1 MENYCTHCNKPLK
14 SNEYCS
20 ICGAYN
26 TGKKATF
33 RTLVADGFNQLF
45 SLERGVFQT
54 IIMLFKQPRLVVRS
68 YYEGYR
74 NRFASPGKLLLFGL
88 IIMGLIYYFRDV
100 SGGINVL
107 VEDESSSIDPLTSL
121 KLVLLLLIP
130 YMSLTSKLIF
140 FTKAKG
146 FMLHVISIGYLFLP
160 RLLILTVLI
169 SIVELFDLDAITP
182 VLLLLAMFST
192 FFANTKIFK
201 EKPSLFNTLV
211 FALIQFILFLALI
224 VLTTLILSLIT
235 GYEISFFT

>member
-1 MENYCTHCNKPLK
+1 
-14 SNEYCS
+14 
-20 ICGAYN
+20 
-26 TGKKATF
+26 
-33 RTLVADGFNQLF
+33 
-45 SLERGVFQT
+45 
-54 IIMLFKQPRLVVRS
+54 MLFKQPRLVVCS

-74 NRFASPGKLLLFGL
+74 NRFASPGKILLFVL
-88 IIMGLIYYFRDV
+88 IIMGLIYYFRDI

-107 VEDESSSIDPLTSL
+107 VEDESSSSIDPLTSL

-140 FTKAKG
+140 FTKARG

-160 RLLILTVLI
+160 RLLILIVLI
-169 SIVELFDLDAITP
+169 AIVELFDLDAIIP
-182 VLLLLAMFST
+182 VLLLLTMFST

-235 GYEISFFT
+235 GVEISFFT